1 MKTLQKLKNLCLL
14 FYIKKNEAIFTCL
27 KNNIELTDEN
37 IREIKI
43 ILKQKIKINL

>member
-1 MKTLQKLKNLCLL
+1 MKTLQKLKNLCSL